1 MPNFENSTERAIRG
15 LAAANRC
22 QQAAK
27 TGHRSKTCRSP
38 AVLMGQE
45 AAPNPMQSP
54 HLLDLLSA
62 VIVVGGTV
70 FATALRSG
78 FEDCRL
84 TLAAVAS
91 LTQPRFSGPDVRAVI
106 APMAA
111 RVRQDG
117 LLRAQFRPLGD
128 RAFDEVLAVLV
139 QTRSIPAMIHQHATG
154 QASRLRAAAIST
166 RTLVQ
171 AAELGPVFGLAGTL
185 ISLSQL
191 PAEGLA
197 RGMFMGAISMA
208 VLSTLYGLLLA
219 NIVFAPLARAVER
232 RAEAEEEA
240 RQTLFDWMVNQL
252 EPEFPAERR
261 FIDRDNPPRVV
272 A

>member
-1 MPNFENSTERAIRG
+1 
-15 LAAANRC
+15 
-22 QQAAK
+22 
-27 TGHRSKTCRSP
+27 
-38 AVLMGQE
+38 
-45 AAPNPMQSP
+45 MQSP

-78 FEDCRL
+78 VEDCRR
-84 TLAAVAS
+84 TMAALAS
-91 LTQPRFSGPDVRAVI
+91 LTRPRFSAPNVRAII

-117 LLRAQFRPLGD
+117 LLRVQFRPLGD
-128 RAFDEVLAVLV
+128 RAFDEALAVLV
-139 QTRSIPAMIHQHATG
+139 QSRSMTAMAEQHTAG
-154 QASRLRAAAIST
+154 QVARLNAAAAAA
-166 RTLVQ
+166 RTLAQ

-191 PAEGLA
+191 PADGLA

-232 RAEAEEEA
+232 RAETEEEA
-240 RQTLFDWMVNQL
+240 RQALFDWMVSQL

-261 FIDRDNPPRVV
+261 FIDRENPPRVV

>member
-1 MPNFENSTERAIRG
+1 
-15 LAAANRC
+15 
-22 QQAAK
+22 
-27 TGHRSKTCRSP
+27 
-38 AVLMGQE
+38 
-45 AAPNPMQSP
+45 MQSP

-70 FATALRSG
+70 LATALRSG
-78 FEDCRL
+78 AQECRL
-84 TLAAVAS
+84 TMAALAT
-91 LTQPRFSGPDVRAVI
+91 LTQPRFSAANVRAII

-117 LLRAQFRPLGD
+117 LLRVQFRPLGD
-128 RAFDEVLAVLV
+128 RAFDEALAVLV
-139 QTRSIPAMIHQHATG
+139 QTRSIPAMAEQHAAG
-154 QASRLRAAAIST
+154 QATRMHAAAIAT
-166 RTLVQ
+166 RTLAQ

-191 PAEGLA
+191 PADGLA

-232 RAEAEEEA
+232 RAETEEA
-240 RQTLFDWMVNQL
+240 ARQALFDWIVGQL

-261 FIDRDNPPRVV
+261 FVDRENPPRVV